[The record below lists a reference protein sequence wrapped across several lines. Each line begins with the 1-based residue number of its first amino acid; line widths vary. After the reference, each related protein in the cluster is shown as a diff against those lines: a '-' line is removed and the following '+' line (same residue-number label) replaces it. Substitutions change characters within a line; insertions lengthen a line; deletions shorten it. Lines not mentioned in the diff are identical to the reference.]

1 MKKKYWRTYVDS
13 QGSHAEQIETDLV
26 LADYAPPAPPLFVSA
41 PSAAVGFA
49 YLRLPAGWD
58 GGWHPTPRRQLFVLL
73 RGTLEGEV
81 SDGRVIR
88 IEQGDVVLLEDTSG
102 AGHSTRVVGDEDTE
116 ALVITLP

>member
-1 MKKKYWRTYVDS
+1 LKKKYWRTFADA
-13 QGSHAEQIETDLV
+13 QGSHAEQVDIELV

-41 PSAAVGFA
+41 PAAAAGFA
-49 YLRLPAGWD
+49 YLRMPAGWD
-58 GGWHPTPRRQLFVLL
+58 GGWHPSPRRQLFVLL

-88 IEQGDVVLLEDTSG
+88 LEQGDVVLLEDTSG
-102 AGHSTRVVGDEDTE
+102 IGHTTRVVGSDDAE